1 MLLRKII
8 IFKKGE
14 RLVGLVIIIVITKIE
29 KYKTYNR
36 NVLNKYTKKLHR
48 ILRKKQQQQKKKVR
62 KSFIFFCNL
71 REMFVSDTP
80 VPGKIIAE
88 SIRGQHFVINF
99 ISRIIQ
105 IFPHNQA

>member
-29 KYKTYNR
+29 KYKTYYR

-48 ILRKKQQQQKKKVR
+48 ILRKKQQQKKKGT
-62 KSFIFFCNL
+62 KKFYFL
-71 REMFVSDTP
+71 L
-80 VPGKIIAE
+80 
-88 SIRGQHFVINF
+88 
-99 ISRIIQ
+99 
-105 IFPHNQA
+105 